1 MSTWLSVEE
10 LVFNLQ
16 LGPLFVGL
24 KHLFCCFSTVHHH
37 SRFEIKV
44 QTLSFLIQGGLL
56 SGRELKPFLSTVPH
70 L

>member
-24 KHLFCCFSTVHHH
+24 KHLFCCFATVHHH

-44 QTLSFLIQGGLL
+44 QTLIQGGLL
-56 SGRELKPFLSTVPH
+56 TGRELKPFLSTVPH